1 MLEIIEL
8 FFETRFFQKPKTKK
22 KRFIPKDGCQT
33 FNLVHRSQQDPLAAD
48 SDAPQRLLQP
58 IPTKEELKKTKAKEQ
73 ELGIYYDDEYDYMQ
87 HLKSRDEFFESE
99 FDLEEVEKIV
109 IDKNVSKLNLPKE
122 VFASKDEEEI
132 GLLNKAAPHHGPR
145 IDWDPDI
152 VETLDDEF
160 NHEVVYTL
168 KDEEMD
174 EENDLD
180 MILAEAREEGEFDG
194 DESEDEY
201 TDYDSDEARDDVP
214 SLDGGFS
221 NFSDEETKSKFTSY
235 SMSSSVIR
243 RNEGLTRLDD
253 QFEKFFCDQ
262 YDEDE
267 VGDLGMDDI
276 LGYQREDGMVMKQ
289 TMQAYE
295 KDIAENHQEYDE
307 DIRRKTILTEEEQSA
322 DTRVESLEIVEEEEE
337 DRFDCESVLTTYST
351 LYNHPKLIK
360 EPSIKVSI
368 NCFKL

>member
-1 MLEIIEL
+1 M
-8 FFETRFFQKPKTKK
+8 
-22 KRFIPKDGCQT
+22 
-33 FNLVHRSQQDPLAAD
+33 AAD
-48 SDAPQRLLQP
+48 EDAPQRLLQP
-58 IPTKEELKKTKAKEQ
+58 IAKKEELKKNKKQEQ
-73 ELGIYYDDEYDYMQ
+73 ELGIFYDDEYDYMQ
-87 HLKSRDEFFESE
+87 HLKSRDEFFDSE
-99 FDLEEVEKIV
+99 FDLEEVDKIIIEKP
-109 IDKNVSKLNLPKE
+109 DAAQATNVTKLNLPKE
-122 VFASKDEEEI
+122 VFASEEQEEI

-160 NHEVVYTL
+160 KHEVVYTL
-168 KDEEMD
+168 KDEDMSD
-174 EENDLD
+174 DDDNDLD
-180 MILAEAREEGEFDG
+180 MLLAEAREEGESNGYSG
-194 DESEDEY
+194 DESGDEY

-262 YDEDE
+262 YDDEE

-276 LGYQREDGMVMKQ
+276 LGYQREDGIVMKQ
-289 TMQAYE
+289 NLQRYE
-295 KDIAENHQEYDE
+295 KDQAENRQTYDE
-307 DIRRKTILTEEEQSA
+307 DIRRKTILTEQDQTT

-337 DRFDCESVLTTYST
+337 DRLDCESILTTYST

-360 EPSIKVSI
+360 EPSIKVKPHLKI
-368 NCFKL
+368 LKFLLVTAFHFKLLETSQCSEDSCSCRF